1 MKLLLLA
8 AIVALG
14 WLLIEAAKSRTKN
27 SSCLV
32 KNKYPPESSCR
43 STRREFF
50 AFHRVLF
57 DCIKVTTNCRR
68 IYRRNEFHSLESCRD
83 ACHYHMAE
91 PSPPPA
97 RNGTTSAPGGASG
110 APGDAEPADPAAPSA
125 AE

>member
-8 AIVALG
+8 VIVALA
-14 WLLIEAAKSRTKN
+14 WLLIEAGKTRTKN

-43 STRREFF
+43 SSHREFF

-57 DCIKVTTNCRR
+57 DCIKVTTNCRK
-68 IYRRNEFHSLESCRD
+68 IYRRNEFHSLQSCRD

-91 PSPPPA
+91 PSPPPPQ
-97 RNGTTSAPGGASG
+97 NGTTSAPGGASG
-110 APGDAEPADPAAPSA
+110 APGDAPAAETPA
-125 AE
+125 AA